1 MCLDKKGLEIGRWPM
16 ALGDDSDIKAQCS
29 QTIGFPEKKATQF
42 FHDFGVCLVCCGNGL
57 GSSHGVQLGN
67 NPGWIWLVCS
77 PAFLSHS
84 WLNSKPTNTNPL
96 RGSLSFILS
105 GIPAFRLFRNTVEN
119 STSPTRRFLTRWL
132 SLAARPSNPS
142 RYVKKPLVG
151 VDGSVGSMAYT
162 PVTGLSLGTT
172 PSIRWNQRGW
182 WLVDGDKMKIQGL
195 THGVELLTPTQMA
208 TGGCQ
213 MGRIQLI
220 PNIEHLGQNLQASA
234 GSSAEGFV
242 RLSEN
247 REPPFIL
254 SMNHH
259 FPYESGQEVYNP
271 CQSVVFRYHT
281 PIEPHWYHV
290 VA

>member
-142 RYVKKPLVG
+142 RYVKKTAGWSWWFRRIHGLHPSNWTVPG
-151 VDGSVGSMAYT
+151 DHSID
-162 PVTGLSLGTT
+162 PVEPAGMMV
-172 PSIRWNQRGW
+172 GW
-182 WLVDGDKMKIQGL
+182 W
-195 THGVELLTPTQMA
+195 
-208 TGGCQ
+208 
-213 MGRIQLI
+213 
-220 PNIEHLGQNLQASA
+220 
-234 GSSAEGFV
+234 
-242 RLSEN
+242 
-247 REPPFIL
+247 
-254 SMNHH
+254 
-259 FPYESGQEVYNP
+259 
-271 CQSVVFRYHT
+271 
-281 PIEPHWYHV
+281 W
-290 VA
+290 